1 MTVAR
6 RLLLGG
12 VDPVLGLLVLGV
24 INLLRGIDGGVEV
37 LQDAPR
43 LLRLAVNQQVVA
55 ARRKT

>member
-12 VDPVLGLLVLGV
+12 VDPVLGFLVLGV